1 MTKTITPPSEAN
13 ILKASKATTVPEMLA
28 ILYPDVIKPK
38 PLMERDMT
46 FEDVCE
52 EAGADIADYAFPA
65 TGSPVDMLAICA
77 KRNALISQVF
87 NEGYEFMPGDNIY
100 YAYHKVIIDK
110 AAPRGFRLSYFGFGC
125 VDVFAHLGAR
135 PGLKNAALATHVGQ
149 MFIEEAENIYY
160 WHLKA
165 ISKQTK

>member
-110 AAPRGFRLSYFGFGC
+110 AAPRGFRLSFVVFSYA
-125 VDVFAHLGAR
+125 DVYASLGAR
-135 PGLKNAALATHVGQ
+135 PVLVDAEKCNHYGKY
-149 MFIEEAENIYY
+149 FEAERVELLY
-160 WHLKA
+160 WTVEA
-165 ISKQTK
+165 NNE